1 MPTTKNNRRS
11 SRRKSQRAKP
21 RIDQEAIDDQ
31 KFQQKLETEQ
41 FTAGIERE
49 ANEQLQCLFSA
60 EFSLLQVIQVLE
72 SDDND
77 DPRAH
82 ESLEQERRKDL
93 VVAFLPWLRSSEQ
106 FD

>member
-1 MPTTKNNRRS
+1 LRGRTPFGRQRNFSNR
-11 SRRKSQRAKP
+11 SRICIRTGIVPPFA
-21 RIDQEAIDDQ
+21 EAIRTRYNAC
-31 KFQQKLETEQ
+31 FRL
-41 FTAGIERE
+41 
-49 ANEQLQCLFSA
+49 S
-60 EFSLLQVIQVLE
+60 FSLLQVIQVLE

-77 DPRAH
+77 DPRAN